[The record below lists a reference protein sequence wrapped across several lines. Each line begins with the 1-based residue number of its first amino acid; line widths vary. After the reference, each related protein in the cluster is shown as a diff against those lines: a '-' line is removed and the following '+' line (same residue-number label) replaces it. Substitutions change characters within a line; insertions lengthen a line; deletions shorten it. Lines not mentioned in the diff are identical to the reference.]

1 MDSEKSPKVAK
12 YFNCDICDYKSSKKS
27 DYAKHLSTDKHQH
40 RVNDSDLREMVV
52 KKSPKISNICHYQCK
67 CGKIYKYDSG
77 YYRHKKICTEHTTET
92 NKSNGEEIVKTS
104 SEPTISVDKDE
115 LIKYLMKENSEF
127 KQLIVDQNK
136 LVVKMCEKS
145 AQSSSSISNSNIN
158 SNNKTFNLNFFL
170 NEQCKDAVNMS
181 DFIDSIVVSLTDLEN
196 TGRLGFVE
204 GLSKLFIKHLEKLD
218 TYKRPIHCSDLKR
231 EVLYIKDENKWEKD
245 TDEKEKLQ
253 KAIKDVGFK
262 NIKQISEWVKKYP
275 DCREADSRKND
286 QYIKITMNAMSGGT
300 KEEQEKNISK
310 IIANIAK
317 EVVIDK

>member
-12 YFNCDICDYKSSKKS
+12 IFKCDICDYKSSKKS
-27 DYAKHLSTDKHQH
+27 DFIKHLATEKHQH
-40 RVNDSDLREMVV
+40 RLNDSKTREMIV
-52 KKSPKISNICHYQCK
+52 KKSPKISNICNYQCK

-77 YYRHKKICTEHTTET
+77 YYRHKKQCTEHNIIET
-92 NKSNGEEIVKTS
+92 NKNNEEIFASGT
-104 SEPTISVDKDE
+104 EPTLAVDKDE

-127 KQLIVDQNK
+127 KQLILDQNK
-136 LVVKMCEKS
+136 LVVKMCEK
-145 AQSSSSISNSNIN
+145 SSSSISNSNIN

-170 NEQCKDAVNMS
+170 NEQCKDAINMS

-245 TDEKEKLQ
+245 TEEKEKLQ

-262 NIKQISEWVKKYP
+262 NIKQIAEWVKKYP
-275 DCREADSRKND
+275 DCRESDSRKND

-300 KEEQEKNISK
+300 KEEQEKNINK

>member
-1 MDSEKSPKVAK
+1 MDSEKSQKVAEFFK
-12 YFNCDICDYKSSKKS
+12 CEVCDYKSCKKS
-27 DYAKHLSTDKHQH
+27 DFQKHLSTDKHRH
-40 RVNDSDLREMVV
+40 RLNDSNRREMVV

-77 YYRHKKICTEHTTET
+77 YYRHKKQCTEHKKLET
-92 NKSNGEEIVKTS
+92 DKDSGEEIINSNT
-104 SEPTISVDKDE
+104 EPTISVDKDE

-127 KQLIVDQNK
+127 KQLIVEQNK

-145 AQSSSSISNSNIN
+145 TQSSSISNSNIN

-245 TDEKEKLQ
+245 TEEKEKLQ

-262 NIKQISEWVKKYP
+262 NIKQIAEWVKKYP
-275 DCREADSRKND
+275 DCRESDSRKND

-300 KEEQEKNISK
+300 KEEQEKNINK

>member
-12 YFNCDICDYKSSKKS
+12 IFKCDICDYKSSKKS
-27 DYAKHLSTDKHQH
+27 DFIKHLATEKHQH
-40 RVNDSDLREMVV
+40 RVNDSKPREMIV
-52 KKSPKISNICHYQCK
+52 KKSPKISNICNYQCK

-77 YYRHKKICTEHTTET
+77 YYRHKKQCTEHKITET
-92 NKSNGEEIVKTS
+92 NKNSEDIIASGT
-104 SEPTISVDKDE
+104 EPTLAVDKDE
-115 LIKYLMKENSEF
+115 LIKYLMKENNEF
-127 KQLIVDQNK
+127 KQLILDQNK
-136 LVVKMCEKS
+136 LVVKMCEKT
-145 AQSSSSISNSNIN
+145 SSSISNSNIN

-170 NEQCKDAVNMS
+170 NEQCKDAINMS

-245 TDEKEKLQ
+245 TEEKEKLQ

-300 KEEQEKNISK
+300 KEEQEKNINK